1 MKVFQSKLI
10 RQGSVVLY
18 ILLAFL
24 SFYCACYRLPVGLKY
39 GINLVI
45 FGWACAAF
53 FIHPQFEHA
62 RFCLRF
68 FVLFFFSYFMFW
80 IWSVGI
86 WISEFQSWPYILRG
100 SQNIIYMLT
109 NLLYVAGAVYLF
121 DEDVTTYTLI
131 SMSMANFMVFLEVGR
146 SFGFPRVIA
155 EYIRLL
161 MTFADDTGGAVRS
174 LELHDMVYGWG
185 VYVVYYMIH
194 RKFKDEKDLW
204 KFVVAVFF
212 FTLAMKRV
220 AIPGAAAAVMFYWCM
235 KWLMKRFDERILRK
249 LITPIAVVAIVGLF
263 LYLEVI
269 RSGLFI
275 EIADRFDVDL
285 MSRDRLWTFYQDIY
299 WLSPTYLGKG
309 IRYIY
314 TYGMHYT
321 GPIDIPIAVV
331 HNVYL
336 ELFIETG
343 FWCWMIWLF
352 YELSFRIKRLYEWFD
367 AEAALGMMAMNF
379 YVFATYLTDNT
390 SFYFPINVVYRLVM
404 MTWCYEILK
413 YRKKAIIEPVYD
425 DDMW

>member
-10 RQGSVVLY
+10 RYGSVGLY
-18 ILLAFL
+18 IFLTFL

-45 FGWACAAF
+45 FGWACTAF

-62 RFCLRF
+62 KFCMRF
-68 FVLFFFSYFMFW
+68 FVLFFFPYFLFW

-86 WISEFQSWPYILRG
+86 WISELQSWSYILRG

-109 NLLYVAGAVYLF
+109 NLLYVVGAVYLF

-131 SMSMANFMVFLEVGR
+131 SMALANFAVFLEVGR
-146 SFGFPRVIA
+146 SFGFPRLIS
-155 EYIRLL
+155 EYITLL
-161 MTFADDTGGAVRS
+161 LTFADNTGGAVRRM
-174 LELHDMVYGWG
+174 ELHDMVYGWG

-194 RKFKDEKDLW
+194 RKYKKETDLW

-212 FTLAMKRV
+212 FTLAMKRI
-220 AIPGAAAAVMFYWCM
+220 AIPGAAAAVMLYWV
-235 KWLMKRFDERILRK
+235 LKRFDPKIVRK
-249 LITPIAVVAIVGLF
+249 MIAPIAVIVVAGLF
-263 LYLEVI
+263 GYLMVI

-275 EIADRFDVDL
+275 ELADKYDIDL

-309 IRYIY
+309 IRFIY
-314 TYGMHYT
+314 NYGMHYT
-321 GPIDIPIAVV
+321 GAIDIPIAVV

-352 YELSFRIKRLYEWFD
+352 YELSFRVKRLFEWFD
-367 AEAALGMMAMNF
+367 VEVAIGMMAMNV
-379 YVFATYLTDNT
+379 YVFSTYLTDNT
-390 SFYFPINVVYRLVM
+390 SFYFPINVTYRLVM

-413 YRKKAIIEPVYD
+413 YKKKAIVEPVYD
-425 DDMW
+425 DLYPW